1 MAASATCMVK
11 RVGCTRSIP
20 VTVSGADIA
29 SVTEN
34 PDSRAIS
41 GSASATVAA
50 NTGSFA
56 SSSAPIA
63 AHCEPCPENTH
74 TGPRSS
80 LSDRGRIRSVAV
92 GDLAQRRGQ
101 LLGAA
106 GDHRRA
112 HRPVRAPPRQ
122 RVGQIRQRHRVC
134 ALLRPASQPLRGF
147 RRSPSAELDDNGNN
161 SGPADRGSV

>member
-1 MAASATCMVK
+1 MAASATCMVN
-11 RVGCTRSIP
+11 RVGWIRSIP
-20 VTVSGADIA
+20 VTVWGADIA

-50 NTGSFA
+50 NTGSVA

-80 LSDRGRIRSVAV
+80 
-92 GDLAQRRGQ
+92 
-101 LLGAA
+101 
-106 GDHRRA
+106 
-112 HRPVRAPPRQ
+112 
-122 RVGQIRQRHRVC
+122 
-134 ALLRPASQPLRGF
+134 
-147 RRSPSAELDDNGNN
+147 
-161 SGPADRGSV
+161 

>member
-1 MAASATCMVK
+1 MVAASATCMAN
-11 RVGCTRSIP
+11 RVGWTRSIP

-50 NTGSFA
+50 NTGSVA
-56 SSSAPIA
+56 SRSAPIA

-80 LSDRGRIRSVAV
+80 
-92 GDLAQRRGQ
+92 
-101 LLGAA
+101 
-106 GDHRRA
+106 
-112 HRPVRAPPRQ
+112 
-122 RVGQIRQRHRVC
+122 
-134 ALLRPASQPLRGF
+134 
-147 RRSPSAELDDNGNN
+147 
-161 SGPADRGSV
+161 

>member
-1 MAASATCMVK
+1 MAASATCMVN
-11 RVGCTRSIP
+11 RVGWIRSMP
-20 VTVSGADIA
+20 VTVCGADIA

-50 NTGSFA
+50 NTGSVA

-80 LSDRGRIRSVAV
+80 CPT
-92 GDLAQRRGQ
+92 
-101 LLGAA
+101 AA
-106 GDHRRA
+106 
-112 HRPVRAPPRQ
+112 
-122 RVGQIRQRHRVC
+122 
-134 ALLRPASQPLRGF
+134 
-147 RRSPSAELDDNGNN
+147 
-161 SGPADRGSV
+161 